1 MFPGGKAY
9 GAKVAFRLGGA
20 GDPQAVRADQAGAVR
35 ADERQQAVLPLG
47 ALVPE
52 LGEAGRDHAERAYAQ
67 AERRL
72 GRLEDDLRREADDR
86 EVDALGHLLDR
97 GVAGDARDWRAVP
110 VHGIGGAGEPALD
123 DVAEELP
130 ADRAGTRGRAE
141 HRHARGSEEGLEGG
155 DDGSVVALV
164 HPRAVGLA
172 GRDRELELHRPLG
185 EPPRHVEARVAE
197 DPQHGD
203 VPGQHLGDEA
213 LDAVR
218 GGERR
223 ELLEQARADAA
234 AVELVGDGEGHLGG
248 RRVTQPVV
256 GRHRHHALASVRR
269 ERPDQRAAVGP
280 VRVERVADQRGRE
293 RREPVEAQVEALRGE
308 ALEERE
314 ERGPVGLGRRA
325 EPERAPVLEDD
336 VEHLRFRGHGP
347 HHAVLAARRG
357 P

>member
-1 MFPGGKAY
+1 MATFPGSTWA
-9 GAKVAFRLGGA
+9 
-20 GDPQAVRADQAGAVR
+20 
-35 ADERQQAVLPLG
+35 
-47 ALVPE
+47 
-52 LGEAGRDHAERAYAQ
+52 
-67 AERRL
+67 
-72 GRLEDDLRREADDR
+72 
-86 EVDALGHLLDR
+86 
-97 GVAGDARDWRAVP
+97 
-110 VHGIGGAGEPALD
+110 
-123 DVAEELP
+123 
-130 ADRAGTRGRAE
+130 TN
-141 HRHARGSEEGLEGG
+141 
-155 DDGSVVALV
+155 
-164 HPRAVGLA
+164 
-172 GRDRELELHRPLG
+172 
-185 EPPRHVEARVAE
+185 
-197 DPQHGD
+197 
-203 VPGQHLGDEA
+203 A

-248 RRVTQPVV
+248 GRVTQPVV
-256 GRHRHHALASVRR
+256 GRHRHHALASVRG
-269 ERPDQRAAVGP
+269 ERPDQRAAIGP

>member
-1 MFPGGKAY
+1 M
-9 GAKVAFRLGGA
+9 
-20 GDPQAVRADQAGAVR
+20 R
-35 ADERQQAVLPLG
+35 ADERQQPVLPLR
-47 ALVPE
+47 ALVPQ
-52 LGEAGRDHAERAYAQ
+52 LGEPRRDDAERAHAQ
-67 AERRL
+67 AERCL

-86 EVDALGHLLDR
+86 EVDALGHLSDR
-97 GVAGDARDWRAVP
+97 GVAVDPRDCRALP
-110 VHGIGGAGEPALD
+110 VHGIRGAGEPALD

-130 ADRAGTRGRAE
+130 ADRAGTRGGAQ
-141 HRHARGSEEGLEGG
+141 HRHARGPEEGLQGR
-155 DDGSVVALV
+155 DDRSVVALV
-164 HPRAVGLA
+164 HPRAVRLA

-203 VPGQHLGDEA
+203 VPGQHLGDEP

-234 AVELVGDGEGHLGG
+234 ALELVGDGEGHLGG
-248 RRVTQPVV
+248 RRVAQPIV

-347 HHAVLAARRG
+347 HHAAPGRPPGSVVPHTQDRCRR
-357 P
+357 

>member
-1 MFPGGKAY
+1 MLRKSSPPIEPARGDAPST
-9 GAKVAFRLGGA
+9 ATLA
-20 GDPQAVRADQAGAVR
+20 GSKNG
-35 ADERQQAVLPLG
+35 
-47 ALVPE
+47 
-52 LGEAGRDHAERAYAQ
+52 
-67 AERRL
+67 
-72 GRLEDDLRREADDR
+72 RREATTAAWSR
-86 EVDALGHLLDR
+86 SSTRAR
-97 GVAGDARDWRAVP
+97 YASAGAIGNSSSTVP
-110 VHGIGGAGEPALD
+110 SASRRVTSKPASPKTRSM
-123 DVAEELP
+123 ATFP
-130 ADRAGTRGRAE
+130 A
-141 HRHARGSEEGLEGG
+141 
-155 DDGSVVALV
+155 
-164 HPRAVGLA
+164 
-172 GRDRELELHRPLG
+172 
-185 EPPRHVEARVAE
+185 
-197 DPQHGD
+197 
-203 VPGQHLGDEA
+203 QHLGDEA

-218 GGERR
+218 GGERG

-234 AVELVGDGEGHLGG
+234 ALELVGDGEGHLGG
-248 RRVTQPVV
+248 RRVAQPVV

-347 HHAVLAARRG
+347 HHAAPAARRA